1 MGGDGA
7 GRLSRTSGRVVA
19 RSGPHDGA
27 ATARERDQYRLVD
40 PTARSA
46 MFRSGAF
53 VAEQCSPVREGQVQ
67 PNGLDLTLEA
77 VFEQVEPGR
86 IDREGKRVGERRR
99 VEALSGPEETVY
111 RLPPG
116 AYVVRYEQV
125 VGVPEDHVGFVY
137 PRSSLLR
144 NSAMLNTAVWDA
156 GYEGRGEGL
165 LQVGHTL
172 ELEAGA
178 RVAQFVLARADH
190 EESYDGDYQGENR

>member
-1 MGGDGA
+1 
-7 GRLSRTSGRVVA
+7 
-19 RSGPHDGA
+19 
-27 ATARERDQYRLVD
+27 
-40 PTARSA
+40 

-53 VAEQCSPVREGQVQ
+53 VAEQCEPVRERQVQ

-86 IDREGKRVGERRR
+86 VARGGKSVGERER
-99 VEALSGPEETVY
+99 VEALSGPDDTVY
-111 RLPPG
+111 RLSPG

-125 VGVPEDHVGFVY
+125 IRIPDDHVGFVY

-165 LQVGHTL
+165 LQVGHEL

-178 RVAQFVLARADH
+178 RIAQLVFARADH
-190 EESYDGDYQGENR
+190 EETYDGDYQGENR